1 MDTANTP
8 PTAGGSPRIT
18 IAISTYN
25 RADYLALTLASVR
38 RQTVPPFE
46 ILIQNDGG
54 SDRTPGVIRE
64 SGLAIREFYWENH
77 GLAAC
82 RNHLLE
88 EATGDWIVFLDD
100 DDLLDDRA
108 LEVFTDALAD
118 PRERIVY
125 SRYQRIDAAGNIL
138 PTKDKV
144 RELPQGDGAAAL
156 FAKNFLLPSGTLL
169 PVRAL
174 RALPELF
181 PVGQKAEDYDLFL
194 RLALLIPVQGIDQRL
209 VFRRRHASN
218 ISSGNGSVGVADQI
232 RSMEKFLA
240 LAGGRVPESV
250 RRRRMAE
257 MYARYALELGAEHA
271 DRGEV
276 RRAWKT
282 SLAHRFVFKN
292 FIRMLLA

>member
-1 MDTANTP
+1 MDMPTTP
-8 PTAGGSPRIT
+8 PPAGESPRIT

-25 RADYLALTLASVR
+25 RADYLALNLAALR

-54 SDRTPGVIRE
+54 SDRTPEVIRE
-64 SGLAIREFYWENH
+64 SGLTIRYFYWENH
-77 GLAAC
+77 GPAAC

-88 EATGDWIVFLDD
+88 ETTGDWIIFLDD
-100 DDLLDDRA
+100 DDLLADRA
-108 LEVFTDALAD
+108 LEVFSRELAD

-125 SRYQRIDAAGNIL
+125 SRYQRIDAAGKIL

-144 RELPQGDGAAAL
+144 RELPQGDGAVAL
-156 FAKNFLLPSGTLL
+156 FSKNFLLPSGTLL
-169 PVRAL
+169 PVRTL
-174 RALPELF
+174 RTLPELF
-181 PVGQKAEDYDLFL
+181 PSGQTAEDYDLFL

-209 VFRRRHASN
+209 VFRRRHGSN
-218 ISSGNGSVGVADQI
+218 ISSGNRSVGVADQI
-232 RSMEKFLA
+232 RTMEKFLA
-240 LAGGRVPESV
+240 LAGGKIPEAV

-271 DRGEV
+271 DREKIKL
-276 RRAWKT
+276 AWKT
-282 SLAHRFVFKN
+282 SLGHRFVLKN